1 MIFDTHA
8 HYDDRSF
15 DEDRDELLA
24 SLKDNGVG
32 TVINVG
38 ASWRGCEAAVD
49 LSHKWD
55 FIYAAVGLHP
65 DEVGCLDDQTM
76 EQLKKWAM
84 EEQKVVAIGEIGLDY
99 HNDVEPHDVQQEWFV
114 RQMELANEVGLPI
127 AVHSRDAAQDTWDL
141 VSAHKGDARGVIHA
155 FSASAEMAK
164 RYIDLGYYIGMG
176 GVVTFKNGKKAKEVI
191 AQIPLEYVI
200 LETDAPYL
208 SPDPFRG
215 RRNDSTRLIYVARM
229 IASLKGVTEEEVI
242 ERTEQNARELFHI

>member
-24 SLKDNGVG
+24 SLRDNGVG
-32 TVINVG
+32 NVINVG

-49 LSHKWD
+49 LSRKWG

-65 DEVGCLDDQTM
+65 DEVGCLDDQKM
-76 EQLKKWAM
+76 AQLRKWAL
-84 EEQKVVAIGEIGLDY
+84 EEEKVVAIGEIGLDY

-127 AVHSRDAAQDTWDL
+127 AVHSRDAVQDTWDL
-141 VSAHKGDARGVIHA
+141 VSAHKGDASGVIHA

-191 AQIPLEYVI
+191 AQIPLDYVI

-229 IASLKGVTEEEVI
+229 IASLKGITEEEVI

>member
-65 DEVGCLDDQTM
+65 DEVGCLDDQKM
-76 EQLKKWAM
+76 EQLKK
-84 EEQKVVAIGEIGLDY
+84 
-99 HNDVEPHDVQQEWFV
+99 
-114 RQMELANEVGLPI
+114 R
-127 AVHSRDAAQDTWDL
+127 R
-141 VSAHKGDARGVIHA
+141 
-155 FSASAEMAK
+155 
-164 RYIDLGYYIGMG
+164 
-176 GVVTFKNGKKAKEVI
+176 
-191 AQIPLEYVI
+191 
-200 LETDAPYL
+200 L
-208 SPDPFRG
+208 SQSVKS
-215 RRNDSTRLIYVARM
+215 DSTTTMMSNRTMCSRSGLSVRWSSRM
-229 IASLKGVTEEEVI
+229 KSAFRSQCTAVMLRRIPGIWSV
-242 ERTEQNARELFHI
+242 RTKEMRAV